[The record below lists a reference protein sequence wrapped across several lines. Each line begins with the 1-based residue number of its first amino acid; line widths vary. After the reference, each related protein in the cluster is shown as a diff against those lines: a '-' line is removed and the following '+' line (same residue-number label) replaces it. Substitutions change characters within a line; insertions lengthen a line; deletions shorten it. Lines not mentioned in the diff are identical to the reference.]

1 MRVTV
6 CPRLLRRHL
15 WLPVAAS
22 PRRGHRSKRGVVD
35 VQRIAGDAA
44 DGRHK
49 RHVKQ
54 EAEGDERSLSA
65 ASADRAGKKPVAS
78 GSIQES
84 LKIFVAESTTEKKK
98 IQESSDKKWA
108 LYFKMQKTKLKAQEK
123 KEERL
128 LMATNTSD
136 MSPNQKAYFVAERR
150 RIQAEKMAAEA
161 AALNESEEEGEEGDE
176 EDADA

>member
-1 MRVTV
+1 MGVKA
-6 CPRLLRRHL
+6 CK
-15 WLPVAAS
+15 AA
-22 PRRGHRSKRGVVD
+22 
-35 VQRIAGDAA
+35 A
-44 DGRHK
+44 
-49 RHVKQ
+49 
-54 EAEGDERSLSA
+54 
-65 ASADRAGKKPVAS
+65 RAGKKPAAS
-78 GSIQES
+78 SSIQES
-84 LKIFVAESTTEKKK
+84 LKIFVAESTIEKKK

-150 RIQAEKMAAEA
+150 PIQAEKMAAEA
-161 AALNESEEEGEEGDE
+161 AALDESEEEGEEGDE